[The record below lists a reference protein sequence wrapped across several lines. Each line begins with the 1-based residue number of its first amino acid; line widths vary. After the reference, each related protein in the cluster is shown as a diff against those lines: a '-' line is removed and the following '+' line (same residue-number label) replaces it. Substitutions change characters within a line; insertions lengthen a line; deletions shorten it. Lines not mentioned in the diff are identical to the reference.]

1 MSDDYT
7 HFGYRKVRRDEKAS
21 RVADVFRSVAD
32 SYDVMNDLMS
42 LGSHRILK
50 DIAVEVSRVRPGHR
64 VLDLAGGTGDIAARL
79 APKVAPNGEIV
90 LSDINDTML
99 TQGRDQMLDRGF
111 SDIKYVLSDAESLGF
126 ADETFDV
133 VTMGFGLRN
142 VTNKEVALKEILRV
156 LKGGGRLV
164 VLEFSKPDNDFIASA
179 YKQYRRLWPHM
190 GKFLANDAKSY
201 QYLDESIDMHPSA
214 EALLSTIRDTG
225 FDRARVR
232 PLLGGI
238 VTIHS
243 GIRPYT
249 ESSTASPG

>member
-201 QYLDESIDMHPSA
+201 QYLDES
-214 EALLSTIRDTG
+214 STCIRVPG
-225 FDRARVR
+225 HCYQR
-232 PLLGGI
+232 
-238 VTIHS
+238 S
-243 GIRPYT
+243 GIPD
-249 ESSTASPG
+249 STGPVCVNF